1 MDAELDVSE
10 IFKSIQG
17 ESTWAGIPCT
27 FVRLAGCNLRCTYCD
42 TTYAYDGGS
51 RMSVRSILDRCDAL
65 GCDLVEVTG
74 GEPLAQSECPTLV
87 SCLIDNGY
95 TVLVETNG
103 TLPISSLPAEAIKIM
118 DVKCPGSGMC
128 GKTDESNL
136 DAIAPSDEVKFVIAD
151 RADFEWARD
160 KVARHDL
167 SKRCNAVLFSPAFGT
182 LDAATLASW
191 ILEDRLNVRLQVQLH
206 KYIWPPD
213 QRGV

>member
-42 TTYAYDGGS
+42 TTYAYEAGS
-51 RMSVRSILDRCDAL
+51 RMSVHSILDRCDAL

-74 GEPLAQSECPTLV
+74 GEPLAQSACPTLV

-151 RADFEWARD
+151 RF
-160 KVARHDL
+160 L
-167 SKRCNAVLFSPAFGT
+167 
-182 LDAATLASW
+182 
-191 ILEDRLNVRLQVQLH
+191 
-206 KYIWPPD
+206 
-213 QRGV
+213 